1 MMELDTKAL
10 QMKIAEKLH
19 DADGCQPRPFEECT
33 KREDYLAKASI
44 VLAGIMPTL
53 IKDIVIPLRKDEDQ
67 RIAQRIE
74 AELVCCDITQRME
87 AEAAKGRWDD
97 ENHQYLMPQSWHDL
111 RRSHDYHPICF
122 YGGWAANI
130 ARDGI
135 GRRYWCSSG
144 GEFELNEGGGF
155 QTCCDN
161 PDGHIFMGPESE
173 EDD

>member
-1 MMELDTKAL
+1 MMELDTTAL
-10 QMKIAEKLH
+10 QVKIAEQLH
-19 DADGCQPRPFEECT
+19 DADGCQPRLFEECT

-44 VLAGIMPTL
+44 VLAGIMPTV
-53 IKDIVIPLRKDEDQ
+53 IKDIVIPLRQDEDQ

-87 AEAAKGRWDD
+87 AEAAKGR
-97 ENHQYLMPQSWHDL
+97 
-111 RRSHDYHPICF
+111 
-122 YGGWAANI
+122 
-130 ARDGI
+130 RDG
-135 GRRYWCSSG
+135 CSSG

-155 QTCCDN
+155 QPCCDN